1 MGLADLPGV
10 ANEPL
15 RVGMTGR
22 SEQEEAS
29 LLASSFASRRPTWS
43 GGLTTPVAERVPE
56 TWRPGALTAI
66 KIVHTAAFLMI
77 GASILLFAWD
87 GLRGR
92 PRRRTAIAASV
103 ALTESAIYASNN
115 QVCPLTPLAEAL
127 GAESGTV
134 TDIFLPLWLS
144 RRIPLISSGVLV
156 VGVVLNGRA
165 LRRVER

>member
-1 MGLADLPGV
+1 
-10 ANEPL
+10 
-15 RVGMTGR
+15 
-22 SEQEEAS
+22 
-29 LLASSFASRRPTWS
+29 
-43 GGLTTPVAERVPE
+43 
-56 TWRPGALTAI
+56 LTAI